1 MELRK
6 IDTLLFK
13 MLYLAE
19 AGIVVTQVLARSS
32 LTSTLFLLTFP
43 LTVLLWFSAIRRT
56 VAETD
61 IIMIIAAVLAV
72 VGVLLNAAAANANI
86 GFPYLKKMIMFIM
99 SLLFLQTSYRMR
111 ISEELAVFIN
121 RIVDAVTLF
130 LIGMYFLQYPQMHL
144 FHGRVTVYLTFR
156 FTNPNLT
163 AMFLICLYMLKMH
176 RLFSRSKWYVKLY
189 HIVTS
194 LFLAW
199 FVVET
204 YARNCLLVLVLY
216 TVVTSWMTLR
226 GWKDMRVSRGWAGLF
241 ACFPALFVAGYMALI
256 PSRWI
261 QNLLS
266 FLVGEGKDL
275 DSRVSIW
282 GPALERLWNSPLTGA
297 YYEISHGTGS
307 SQMHNSHLDIATSYG
322 ILPLVLVCV
331 LLARYLH
338 QNGRVYTEKNKY
350 SNVLGFACAIMLG
363 LGEAAIF
370 SGGLGIYILVGTFLL
385 LANQEKPEGKD
396 ELSV

>member
-1 MELRK
+1 M
-6 IDTLLFK
+6 
-13 MLYLAE
+13 
-19 AGIVVTQVLARSS
+19 
-32 LTSTLFLLTFP
+32 
-43 LTVLLWFSAIRRT
+43 
-56 VAETD
+56 
-61 IIMIIAAVLAV
+61 
-72 VGVLLNAAAANANI
+72 
-86 GFPYLKKMIMFIM
+86 
-99 SLLFLQTSYRMR
+99 
-111 ISEELAVFIN
+111 
-121 RIVDAVTLF
+121 
-130 LIGMYFLQYPQMHL
+130 
-144 FHGRVTVYLTFR
+144 
-156 FTNPNLT
+156 
-163 AMFLICLYMLKMH
+163 
-176 RLFSRSKWYVKLY
+176 
-189 HIVTS
+189 
-194 LFLAW
+194 
-199 FVVET
+199 VET